1 MRIYNPSDLVQGV
14 EMDSHEF
21 NVFVVDRKYRVDLMA
36 FSFNGS
42 CTCDAFA
49 RFGMASKLERG
60 VLPSINTECSHIR
73 AAKRFYTYRALA
85 FDAAAYAKQFQR
97 KKLSH
102 RELMIYSN
110 LNLLGQPEAILAV
123 GSGDWLGIR

>member
-1 MRIYNPSDLVQGV
+1 MRIYNPSSLVQGV
-14 EMDSHEF
+14 EMDPHEF

-60 VLPSINTECSHIR
+60 VKPGKRTECSHI
-73 AAKRFYTYRALA
+73 KRVKEFYCYRALA
-85 FDAAAYAKQFQR
+85 FDKKALENTQAVNEAFRKMKQ
-97 KKLSH
+97 
-102 RELMIYSN
+102 
-110 LNLLGQPEAILAV
+110 
-123 GSGDWLGIR
+123 